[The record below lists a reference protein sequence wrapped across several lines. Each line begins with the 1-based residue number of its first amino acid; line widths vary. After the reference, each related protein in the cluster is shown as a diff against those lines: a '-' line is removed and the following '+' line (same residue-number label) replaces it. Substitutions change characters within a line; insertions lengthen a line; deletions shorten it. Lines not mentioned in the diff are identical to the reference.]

1 MGLFLRG
8 ISHSYLLFAVTL
20 TDSGLRQT
28 CFAFGELLE
37 KPASNQGSRLPIGPD
52 FVRYPHSDDAP
63 FGLHP
68 RRVLCRL
75 DFLGMKIKSQ
85 SQSQS
90 QSRLLLMLLI
100 LPKA

>member
-20 TDSGLRQT
+20 IDSGLRQT

-37 KPASNQGSRLPIGPD
+37 KTPSDQGSRLPVGPD

-85 SQSQS
+85 SQS
-90 QSRLLLMLLI
+90 RLLLMLLI